1 MDSKRLLTITFLWL
15 IVCCDLLDLT
25 RGYELRGRGHSR
37 RRTPTK
43 KPTKKPKKQKARGH
57 EGLVNALQKWVAKM
71 TENAIQNSIQ
81 SKTNGTRSNPRRS
94 LRKTR
99 RSLEW
104 TFTRWTLR
112 TYHNVDRFVYY
123 QNPYKSTRSIYQ
135 NSKITPRPS
144 GHVSR
149 FGLVFFVLN
158 NTSLFW
164 ELRDNGVNWQFWPS
178 SLGVMLEL

>member
-1 MDSKRLLTITFLWL
+1 MDFKRLLTITFLWL
-15 IVCCDLLDLT
+15 IVCCDLLDLA
-25 RGYELRGRGHSR
+25 RGYERPGLTR

-57 EGLVNALQKWVAKM
+57 EWLAMLLPHLAAKM
-71 TENAIQNSIQ
+71 RENASQNSMQ

-94 LRKTR
+94 LRKTT

-123 QNPYKSTRSIYQ
+123 QNLYKSQRS
-135 NSKITPRPS
+135 ITPRLS
-144 GHVSR
+144 GHFSR

-158 NTSLFW
+158 NTSLFL
-164 ELRDNGVNWQFWPS
+164 ELPENRVFKNLQFWPT
-178 SLGVMLEL
+178 SLGVMLE